1 MFKKSQ
7 ITMIETLIKEQAKDN
22 EGVEIKY
29 QDLSILTAKTP
40 EGYVVMVFD
49 KDGDVVDEQVYT
61 MKI

>member
-1 MFKKSQ
+1 
-7 ITMIETLIKEQAKDN
+7 MIETLYKKEAKDN

-29 QDLSILTAKTP
+29 QDLSILAAKTP

-49 KDGDVVDEQVYT
+49 KDGDVLDEQVYK